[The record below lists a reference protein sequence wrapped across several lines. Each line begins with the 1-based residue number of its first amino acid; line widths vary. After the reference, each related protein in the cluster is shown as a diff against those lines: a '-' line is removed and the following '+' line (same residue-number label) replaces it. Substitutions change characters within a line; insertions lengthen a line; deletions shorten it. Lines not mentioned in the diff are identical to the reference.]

1 MVESVQLR
9 TAANEP
15 DVDPRETASQDQRG
29 GISWV
34 RQQPLL
40 ATAVAGD

>member
-29 GISWV
+29 GKSRV
-34 RQQPLL
+34 RRQPSLS
-40 ATAVAGD
+40 TP